1 MDGGSNGAI
10 SGSNK
15 SKMAAATIL
24 ETLMMIQFI
33 KDKTRKVVNKI
44 SYKWVGLTIDGLRRV
59 KRGDE
64 YMWPVYTHFVKN
76 DH

>member
-1 MDGGSNGAI
+1 
-10 SGSNK
+10 
-15 SKMAAATIL
+15 
-24 ETLMMIQFI
+24 MIQFI